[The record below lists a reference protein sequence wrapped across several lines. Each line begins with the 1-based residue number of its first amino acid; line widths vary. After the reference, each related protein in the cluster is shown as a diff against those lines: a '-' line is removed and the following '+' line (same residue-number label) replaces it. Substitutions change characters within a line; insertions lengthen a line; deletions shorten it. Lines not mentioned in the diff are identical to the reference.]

1 MSRFSSLISDVGRA
15 PTAARQSAP
24 APAPARVARAEPQLE
39 ELVGHLAQLRV
50 FNGSWG
56 LGTVWTES
64 RDALKVT
71 GEAITDLEEG
81 QSYRFVGRSKT
92 HTKYGTSL
100 EVVSALPYVRLD
112 PKAIASYMSKNFDG
126 IGPKSAEKM
135 IKHALAN
142 GGQDGLERLRQQL
155 LNEPWAVDWSPAK
168 REGTFNAS
176 TDETIAAFVHRDLT
190 TRLGNIPGLNNSVLK
205 LLANWALRKREI
217 DGSEKTEDPVADSW
231 RLITGNPYA
240 AIQSVPGLGFVT
252 ADTIGK
258 LANIPL
264 DEPVRLAALV
274 AYALAKGCEL
284 DGHVY
289 LTERQ
294 FYEAVRQV
302 DRVIDP
308 AQAIE
313 HGLQEE
319 TICLSDESGGR
330 RYYTPDLLT
339 AETDVAEAVA
349 ELMAGHAPLMADVSG
364 LDKKIQTAFR
374 QGKPNG
380 SELALDESQLA
391 AVRSILTSP
400 TRLHILTGGPGCG
413 KTALMETIVKM
424 LPGRSFAF
432 SAPTGKAAKVLT
444 SRIHV
449 LGHTASTIHSL
460 LRGSE
465 GGWGVNAE
473 DPLDEDVLIVDEG
486 SMPPLRLFEA
496 IFNAR
501 AASMHIIIVGDTG
514 QLQSI
519 QPGRVLADLISIS
532 GVDHSHLSTVHRNGG
547 AILRLVNE
555 IDSGVFSPADYD
567 GCEDVI
573 FSHGLGEARTYFPVV
588 MKSYIDAVERRGI
601 ENVMLMISRRQGKPD
616 EAGWNTTYA
625 NAVLREALNPNGEK
639 LPGSGTL
646 HVGDR
651 IIIRENMSLRQKTSG
666 KGDDDEEVQVR
677 VVNGDTGEIVSVER
691 ATGSKSDGV
700 AWLRLKLDDGR
711 MIDYQGDAIKHLEH
725 AYALTVHAGQGSE
738 YQEVLAV
745 FTPGAPSF
753 INRSTLFTAVSRPR
767 MNLHVFGEDAA
778 LRKIAATPAPRRNSA
793 LVSRVQVL
801 LGDTPAETDEEVET
815 SKPRGFRP

>member
-1 MSRFSSLISDVGRA
+1 MSRFANLVAGAGRA
-15 PTAARQSAP
+15 PAMARQSTP
-24 APAPARVARAEPQLE
+24 APVSVATAAPELE

-56 LGTVWTES
+56 LGTVWTEA
-64 RDALKVT
+64 RDAVKVT
-71 GEAITDLEEG
+71 GEAIAELEEG
-81 QSYRFVGRSKT
+81 QSYRFSGRSKT
-92 HTKYGTSL
+92 HPKYGTSL

-135 IKHALAN
+135 VKHALAN
-142 GGQDGLERLRQQL
+142 GGQQGLEQLRQQL

-168 REGTFNAS
+168 REGTFNAGA
-176 TDETIAAFVHRDLT
+176 DETIAAFVHRDLT

-205 LLANWALRKREI
+205 LLANWALKARET
-217 DGSEKTEDPVADSW
+217 DTAEKSEDPVSDSW

-240 AIQSVPGLGFVT
+240 AIKSVPGLGFLI

-264 DEPVRLAALV
+264 DEPTRLAALV
-274 AYALAKGCEL
+274 AHALSRGCDL

-294 FYEAVRQV
+294 FHDAVRQV

-308 AQAIE
+308 AHAIA

-319 TICLSDESGGR
+319 TIVLSDEFGER
-330 RYYTPDLLT
+330 RYYTPDLQQ
-339 AETDVAEAVA
+339 AEVDVAEALA
-349 ELMAGHAPLMADVSG
+349 ELMDASAPLLADVKG
-364 LDKKIQTAFR
+364 LEERIQTAFR
-374 QGKPNG
+374 QGKPDG
-380 SELALDESQLA
+380 AKLSLDDSQLA
-391 AVRSILTSP
+391 AVRAILTSP
-400 TRLHILTGGPGCG
+400 GRLHILTGGPGCG
-413 KTALMETIVKM
+413 KTALIETIVKM
-424 LPGRSFAF
+424 LPGKSFAF

-444 SRIHV
+444 SRIHA
-449 LGHTASTIHSL
+449 LGHAASTIHSL

-465 GGWGVNAE
+465 EGWAVNRE
-473 DPLDEDVLIVDEG
+473 EPLDEDVLVVDEG

-501 AASMHIIIVGDTG
+501 AQGMHIIVVGDTG

-519 QPGRVLADLISIS
+519 QPGRVLADLIKLP

-555 IDSGVFSPADYD
+555 IDTGSFSPADYD
-567 GCEDVI
+567 SCDDVK
-573 FSHGLGEARTYFPVV
+573 FSHGLGDARTYFPVV
-588 MKSYIDAVERRGI
+588 MKSYIDAVEKRGI
-601 ENVMLMISRRQGKPD
+601 ENVMLMISRRQGKPE

-625 NAVLREALNPNGEK
+625 NAVLREALNPYGEK
-639 LPGSGTL
+639 LPGSANL
-646 HVGDR
+646 HVTDR
-651 IIIRENMSLRQKTSG
+651 IIIRENMSLRQK
-666 KGDDDEEVQVR
+666 GDHEDEEERQVR
-677 VVNGDTGEIVSVER
+677 VVNGDTGEIVAFER
-691 ATGSKSDGV
+691 ATGTKVDGV
-700 AWLRLKLDDGR
+700 AWLRIKLDDGR
-711 MIDYQGDAIKHLEH
+711 LIDYPGDALKHLDH

-753 INRSTLFTAVSRPR
+753 INRSTLYTAVSRPR
-767 MNLHVFGEDAA
+767 IKLHVFGEDAV
-778 LRKIAATPAPRRNSA
+778 LRKIAATPVPRRNSA
-793 LVSRVQVL
+793 LVARVQAL
-801 LGDTPAETDEEVET
+801 LGDSPAETDEEVEA
-815 SKPRGFRP
+815 SKQRARCS